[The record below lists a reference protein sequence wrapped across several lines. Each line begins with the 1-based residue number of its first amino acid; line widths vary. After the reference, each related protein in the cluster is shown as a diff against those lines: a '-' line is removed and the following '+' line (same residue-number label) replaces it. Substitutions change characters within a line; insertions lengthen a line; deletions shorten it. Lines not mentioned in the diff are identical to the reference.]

1 MGKLLSLLAR
11 DDSTCCGPQ
20 RYEVFLDFEN
30 AAPTDTER
38 EVYEEV
44 QQVLRDSESI
54 LQEIQCYKG
63 AGREIREAI
72 ANPAEEWQQKA
83 WNAVSPLVVK
93 LRKCYEFSLELE
105 RVVPRLLGQLCSGNL
120 SPTQHLETQQA
131 LVKQLAEIL
140 EFVLKFDEYKMKT
153 PAIQNDFSY
162 YRRTV
167 MRQKMIGMH
176 DEGAV
181 NSELANRMS
190 LFYAHA
196 TPMLK
201 VLSEATS
208 QFVTDNEDI
217 PIEQTTE
224 TLGTMAKV
232 CLRMLEN
239 PKLVGQFEREE
250 TQLLVLR
257 VMVGLVI
264 LYDHVHPVGAFARGA
279 HMDVKGCVR
288 LLQAQPPIRAE
299 PLLNALRYTTK
310 HLNEENT
317 PRNIKSLLA
326 A

>member
-11 DDSTCCGPQ
+11 DESTCCTPKT
-20 RYEVFLDFEN
+20 YDVFLDFEN
-30 AAPTDTER
+30 AAPTDLER

-44 QQVLRDSESI
+44 DHVLKQSEI
-54 LQEIQCYKG
+54 VLDEIQCYKG
-63 AGREIREAI
+63 AGKEIREAI
-72 ANPAEEWQQKA
+72 ADPSPECQEKA
-83 WNAVSPLVVK
+83 WNIVIPLVEK
-93 LRKCYEFSLELE
+93 LKRCYEHSLELE
-105 RVVPRLLGQLCSGNL
+105 RIVPMLLGQLVGGRLN
-120 SPTQHLETQQA
+120 PTQHLETQQA

-162 YRRTV
+162 YRRIAS
-167 MRQKMIGMH
+167 RQRLEQSNELI
-176 DEGAV
+176 V
-181 NSELANRMS
+181 TTELANRMS

-208 QFVTDNEDI
+208 KFVQDNSDNVDN
-217 PIEQTTE
+217 TTE

-239 PKLVGQFEREE
+239 PKLLAQIEREE
-250 TQLLVLR
+250 THLLLLR

-279 HMDVKGCVR
+279 HVDVKGCVR
-288 LLQAQPPIRAE
+288 LLQAQPAVKAE

-317 PRNIKSLLA
+317 PKNIRNLLA

>member
-11 DDSTCCGPQ
+11 DDSNCCTAKS
-20 RYEVFLDFEN
+20 YDVFLDFEN
-30 AAPTDTER
+30 AAPTETER
-38 EVYEEV
+38 EIYDEV
-44 QQVLRDSESI
+44 ERVLKESDAV
-54 LQEIQCYKG
+54 LEEIQLYKG
-63 AGREIREAI
+63 AGKEIREAI
-72 ANPAEEWQQKA
+72 ADPSLQEKA
-83 WNAVSPLVVK
+83 WSAVLPLVIK
-93 LRKCYEFSLELE
+93 LKRCYEHSLELE
-105 RVVPRLLGQLCSGNL
+105 KIVPKLLGQLVGGKLN
-120 SPTQHLETQQA
+120 PTQHLETQQA

-140 EFVLKFDEYKMKT
+140 EFVLKFDEHKMKT

-162 YRRTV
+162 YRRIV
-167 MRQKMIGMH
+167 SRQRIDATNNML
-176 DEGAV
+176 V
-181 NSELANRMS
+181 PTELANRMS

-208 QFVTDNEDI
+208 KFVHDNADDVEN
-217 PIEQTTE
+217 TTE

-239 PKLVGQFEREE
+239 PKLLQQIEREE
-250 TQLLVLR
+250 THLLVLR

-279 HMDVKGCVR
+279 HVDVKGCVR
-288 LLQAQPPIRAE
+288 LLQAQPAIKAE

-317 PRNIKSLLA
+317 PKNIRNLLA